1 MKNRKIINI
10 FLMYVGGRGRTIE
23 GEKEMYMGLLL

>member
-10 FLMYVGGRGRTIE
+10 FLMYVGGRGRMSE
-23 GEKEMYMGLLL
+23 EKKEMYMGLLL